1 MSSQKQE
8 ATSVPIIHMADE
20 ILVYSGAAAVEVG
33 KRVHKMTAN
42 CSQEQ
47 VPDHRTVQATP
58 YTWGDMT
65 KCCGLK

>member
-1 MSSQKQE
+1 
-8 ATSVPIIHMADE
+8 MADE